1 MISVRSKSVN
11 VTYSR
16 TKTPR
21 IHKTRYNFFVKF
33 FVSLCLGVFLC
44 ATASAGPLPDAPQ
57 CPMFPE
63 TNVWNKQV
71 GNLRVLAKSAAYIR
85 SIGSDASLHP
95 DFGKNLAY
103 GIPYQTV
110 AGGAAKRSVRFDYA
124 DESDAGPY
132 PIPSNPKIEGG
143 GDQHILIVDRDACRL
158 YELFDAR
165 KIGSQWFAGSGAIWN
180 LKSNA
185 LRPNGWTSAD
195 AAGLPIL
202 PGLVR
207 YAEVAKGIIDH
218 ALRFTADDT
227 RSTHIYPAR
236 HDASSS
242 NDSDLP
248 PMGLRVRLNKSFNV
262 SGFSQRN
269 RVILTA
275 MKNYGMILA
284 DNGSPWFFTGVS
296 DSRWNDDDL
305 NQLKRLHGSDFEA
318 VDTSN
323 FRNGTP

>member
-1 MISVRSKSVN
+1 
-11 VTYSR
+11 
-16 TKTPR
+16 
-21 IHKTRYNFFVKF
+21 
-33 FVSLCLGVFLC
+33 
-44 ATASAGPLPDAPQ
+44 
-57 CPMFPE
+57 MFPA
-63 TNVWNKQV
+63 TNVWNKPV
-71 GNLRVLAKSAAYIR
+71 TNLRVHAKSAAYIR
-85 SIGSDASLHP
+85 SIGIDSALHP
-95 DFGKNLAY
+95 DFGKNLSY
-103 GIPYQTV
+103 GIPYQAV
-110 AGGAAKRSVRFDYA
+110 AGSAAKRSVRFDYD

-132 PIPSNPKIEGG
+132 PIPSNPKIEAG
-143 GDQHILIVDRDACRL
+143 GDHHILMVDRDACRL

-165 KIGSQWFAGSGAIWN
+165 KIGSQWFAGAGAIWN

-185 LRPNGWTSAD
+185 LRPDGWTSAD

-218 ALRFTADDT
+218 ALRFTTPRT
-227 RSTHIYPAR
+227 RSSHIFPAR

-248 PMGLRVRLNKSFNV
+248 PMGLRVRLKKSFNI
-262 SGFSQRN
+262 SGFSQKN

-284 DNGSPWFFTGVS
+284 DNGSPWYFTGVS
-296 DSRWNDDDL
+296 DTRWNDDDL
-305 NQLKRLHGSDFEA
+305 NQLKRLRGSDFEA